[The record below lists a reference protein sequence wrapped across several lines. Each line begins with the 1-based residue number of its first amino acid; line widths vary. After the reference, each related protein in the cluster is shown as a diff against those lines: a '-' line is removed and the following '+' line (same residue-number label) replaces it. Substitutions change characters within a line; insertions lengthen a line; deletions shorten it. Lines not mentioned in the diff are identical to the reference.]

1 MCRQRDRKSSRVC
14 AAYKRA
20 ACICGNIYLF
30 FSSPKC
36 VWYAKQR
43 TAVVRDKQAAGS
55 VSGCSRP
62 GNIHGRNIP
71 FSPPPSSFGSSLC
84 ALLVCAGEPLLLLLL
99 LSSSSRNFSNVC
111 EYCRNAHVYEENSV
125 AFYGGTKQAAEMEF
139 RYGGCF
145 YKKTEII

>member
-1 MCRQRDRKSSRVC
+1 MQNS
-14 AAYKRA
+14 AQLL
-20 ACICGNIYLF
+20 CGT
-30 FSSPKC
+30 S
-36 VWYAKQR
+36 KQLVVLV
-43 TAVVRDKQAAGS
+43 VVRVLGIFTDGIF
-55 VSGCSRP
+55 P
-62 GNIHGRNIP
+62 
-71 FSPPPSSFGSSLC
+71 SPPPSSFGSSLC